1 MGGWLLTYGRR
12 LPPFGVQGMLSN
24 DDGKTWDTEH
34 KLLLVGD
41 VRQRDCGYPSSAQ
54 MDDGTIVTV
63 YYAWD
68 IVDDP
73 RMGVHGAAL
82 LYRPEDL

>member
-1 MGGWLLTYGRR
+1 
-12 LPPFGVQGMLSN
+12 MLSS
-24 DDGKTWDTEH
+24 DEGETWDTGN

-41 VRQRDCGYPSSAQ
+41 GGHRDCGYPSSVQ
-54 MDDGTIVTV
+54 RDDGTIVTV

-73 RMGVHGAAL
+73 RMGVHGGAL

>member
-1 MGGWLLTYGRR
+1 M
-12 LPPFGVQGMLSN
+12 
-24 DDGKTWDTEH
+24 
-34 KLLLVGD
+34 LVGD
-41 VRQRDCGYPSSAQ
+41 VGHRDCGYPSSAQ
-54 MDDGTIVTV
+54 MEDGTIVTV

-73 RMGVHGAAL
+73 RMGVHGGAL